1 MKDDERRAL
10 LKAFDEEYF
19 IKAHRIAGVDE
30 AGRGPLAGPVVVAAV
45 MLPRDSSIPYVFDSK
60 KVSAKRREMV
70 YEAIMEEAISV
81 GIGIIEPEEIDR
93 INILQAT
100 YAGAK
105 KAVEA
110 LSEAPDILL
119 NDAITIPDISIP
131 QEAVVKGD
139 AKSYQIAAASI
150 VAKVTRD
157 RMMVAFDETYP
168 GYGFARHKGYGTK
181 AHYEALRTLGMCPI
195 HRRTFL
201 KKIH

>member
-10 LKAFDEEYF
+10 LKAFDEDYF
-19 IKAHRIAGVDE
+19 AKAHRIAGVDE

-93 INILQAT
+93 INVLQAT

-157 RMMVAFDETYP
+157 RMMVAFDEAYP
-168 GYGFARHKGYGTK
+168 GYGFAKHKGYGTK